1 MPGAFEVTTAA
12 DAAAADQAL
21 RDREAYAAFVVA
33 ADGVSLHTASGA
45 SPTVAALLS
54 QAAQQIGGGRPV
66 TVVDVVPGAPD
77 DPRGAGFA
85 SGYLPLVLAS
95 MIGGI
100 LLAVAVSGWRERLIG
115 LGAFA
120 VVGGLAG
127 AGVLHGLGLLAG
139 SYWAA
144 AGAIGLLA
152 LSVSATIVGLCAVL
166 GAPGIG
172 LGVVAVFLFG
182 NPISGV
188 AAAPELL
195 PQPWGTIGQL
205 LPPGAGAT
213 LLRSE
218 AFFNGAGSAAP
229 LWTLVAW
236 AAIGLLLVA
245 IGRTPVAAHSIAA
258 ATQGRGGGVGRGVI
272 AVQP

>member
-1 MPGAFEVTTAA
+1 MWC
-12 DAAAADQAL
+12 
-21 RDREAYAAFVVA
+21 
-33 ADGVSLHTASGA
+33 
-45 SPTVAALLS
+45 
-54 QAAQQIGGGRPV
+54 PV
-66 TVVDVVPGAPD
+66 RPD

-236 AAIGLLLVA
+236 AAVGLLLAA

-258 ATQGRGGGVGRGVI
+258 RRKATAEEPVGV
-272 AVQP
+272 